1 MPPHRLIEASNGR
14 VVCERLR
21 IADRF
26 WSRLIGLQFR
36 RTLPTGEG
44 LLLVPCASVHTL
56 FVRFAIDIV
65 MLDERFEVIEVRT
78 HVRPWR
84 FIVPQRRTHAML
96 ELPAGT
102 ANVVVGERLKVE

>member
-1 MPPHRLIEASNGR
+1 MPPHRLIETSTGR

-21 IADRF
+21 IADGF
-26 WSRLIGLQFR
+26 WSRLVGLQFR

-44 LLLVPCASVHTL
+44 LLLVPCASAHTF

-65 MLDERFEVIEVRT
+65 MLDERYEVIEVRT
-78 HVRPWR
+78 HVRPCR
-84 FIVPQRRTHAML
+84 FVIPRRRTHAMV